1 MDQHAHIPAVRR
13 CGDANQ
19 RLRSPL
25 QQPRVTAWWGERT
38 RSDLVTGH
46 GELPHDSVRL
56 QASRSQRGRSV
67 RSQRRGRLIPPRLRH
82 SQTLGETELMR
93 AVRRI
98 SAMRAVIGFAI
109 TSSGEIREVWVP
121 LLLGMRQITSAICGR
136 PSGSAGTT
144 RGKEAPSWDARPRPS
159 LGFLYA
165 CVLAR
170 RASSHAPAVCSRS
183 RRPVNNGGPVTAVSR
198 AMPRRRSPW
207 MDRSPARSTSST
219 RAPRTNARSPGR
231 VSSIVV

>member
-144 RGKEAPSWDARPRPS
+144 RGQ
-159 LGFLYA
+159 
-165 CVLAR
+165 
-170 RASSHAPAVCSRS
+170 
-183 RRPVNNGGPVTAVSR
+183 GGTIVGCKTKTVSR
-198 AMPRRRSPW
+198 VLVRLC
-207 MDRSPARSTSST
+207 
-219 RAPRTNARSPGR
+219 PGTPG
-231 VSSIVV
+231 V